1 MLTVKIRIPSNTFNG
16 KPTSFK
22 DNTFSKLDKEIPV
35 SDIERLNSIIDWDHA
50 ELSKEKRC
58 S

>member
-1 MLTVKIRIPSNTFNG
+1 MLVVKIRIPSNTFND

-22 DNTFSKLDKEIPV
+22 DNTFSKLDKKIPV
-35 SDIERLNSIIDWDHA
+35 FDIERLNSIIDRDNA